1 MANFCVKCGTELIDG
16 VCPKCT
22 QEQSTS
28 IRQDEKFK
36 RFFMNPKEKLVTTLG
51 NTYIQNFLNDGSVR
65 NGFSV
70 VSDKRVYFQGKT
82 YELVTKNNGRKKVI
96 KTKKSRTV
104 DLKDVT
110 GTGYDSYSNVLA
122 KILAFV
128 FFTFGTIFF
137 SLSMSAIADRM
148 NNLSTEDVIGI
159 IFMLIVC
166 LIPGVVFLAVFLQSR
181 VNLIAIQFAGGE
193 IAFDINWFS
202 EMEIEDFQKQ
212 LRLAKDKAI
221 EEADNAVANKLQEA
235 VSSAT
240 VGQQSAQSN
249 SVADELA
256 KYGDLLERGLI
267 TQEEFDKK
275 KQELL

>member
-1 MANFCVKCGTELIDG
+1 
-16 VCPKCT
+16 
-22 QEQSTS
+22 
-28 IRQDEKFK
+28 
-36 RFFMNPKEKLVTTLG
+36 
-51 NTYIQNFLNDGSVR
+51 
-65 NGFSV
+65 
-70 VSDKRVYFQGKT
+70 
-82 YELVTKNNGRKKVI
+82 
-96 KTKKSRTV
+96 
-104 DLKDVT
+104 
-110 GTGYDSYSNVLA
+110 
-122 KILAFV
+122 
-128 FFTFGTIFF
+128 
-137 SLSMSAIADRM
+137 
-148 NNLSTEDVIGI
+148 
-159 IFMLIVC
+159 MLIVC

-249 SVADELA
+249 SVAAELA